1 MAPPYDSCEAAW
13 QHPVVRTGRVQ
24 PIAWGGFLLLGWSG
38 LLVPSLVRQIE
49 ADFGVDDAAI
59 GVWYFVAASAY
70 AVGSL
75 GGGLLTERFGRRV
88 VLTAAALSVAAS
100 WFLAGASGASGSWA
114 LFTLAAVVGG
124 GAGAIDGGMNG
135 LVLAV
140 TESASG
146 RALNLLHLFFSIG
159 ALAAPLAIGWLVAAG
174 VPWQLPMLATGVAG
188 LVVAAA
194 VAAVAMPSGRHVRP
208 ADPSPALPP
217 RAGTRFSLPLLLLA
231 IAIGCYVAAEIAV
244 SSWTVRFLDDVP
256 FETATLALSGF
267 WAGLALG
274 RLLAARWG
282 HRFSHSG
289 LASTS
294 VAAAG
299 IAVIVAVLAPSPTIA
314 IGGIAV
320 AGFASGPVFPLIV
333 AIGGDL
339 YPHRVAAVAGAL
351 TAAAVVGGIVYPPLV
366 GILSASIGLGAGLLG
381 GACLSIVAAV
391 AILAAARLSP
401 AAGPAA
407 PVSPPAPPR
416 PA

>member
-1 MAPPYDSCEAAW
+1 MAAW
-13 QHPVVRTGRVQ
+13 QHRVVTTQRTQ
-24 PIAWGGFLLLGWSG
+24 PIAWAGFVLLGWSG
-38 LLVPSLVRQIE
+38 LLVPSLVRQVE
-49 ADFGVDDAAI
+49 ATFAVDDAAV

-100 WFLAGASGASGSWA
+100 WLIAGSSGSWV

-124 GAGAIDGGMNG
+124 GAGAMDGGMNG

-146 RALNLLHLFFSIG
+146 RALNLLHLFFSVG

-174 VPWQLPMLATGVAG
+174 VPWQVTMIATGVAA

-194 VAAVAMPSGRHVRP
+194 VASTGMPSGRRERPVERSP
-208 ADPSPALPP
+208 ADGSPAPSSAVSSRLS
-217 RAGTRFSLPLLLLA
+217 APLVLLA
-231 IAIGCYVAAEIAV
+231 VAIGCYVAAEIAV

-267 WAGLALG
+267 WAGLTLG

-289 LASTS
+289 LAATS
-294 VAAAG
+294 VALAG
-299 IAVIVAVLAPSPTIA
+299 IAVIAAVLAPSPTIA
-314 IGGIAV
+314 IVAIAF
-320 AGFASGPVFPLIV
+320 AGFASGPVVPLIV

-339 YPHRVAAVAGAL
+339 FPNRVAAVAGAL

-366 GILSASIGLGAGLLG
+366 GILSESVGIGAGLIG
-381 GACLSIVAAV
+381 GGCLSLVSAA
-391 AILAAARLSP
+391 AILAAARLSD
-401 AAGPAA
+401 
-407 PVSPPAPPR
+407 
-416 PA
+416 

>member
-1 MAPPYDSCEAAW
+1 MTTQRA
-13 QHPVVRTGRVQ
+13 Q

-49 ADFGVDDAAI
+49 ATFGVDDAAV

-75 GGGLLTERFGRRV
+75 GGGLLTERVGRRA
-88 VLTAAALSVAAS
+88 VLTAGALSVAAS
-100 WFLAGASGASGSWA
+100 WLIAGTSGSWA
-114 LFTLAAVVGG
+114 LFTLAAVIGG

-140 TESASG
+140 THSASG
-146 RALNLLHLFFSIG
+146 RALNLLHLFFSVG
-159 ALAAPLAIGWLVAAG
+159 ALAAPLVIGWLVAAG
-174 VPWQLPMLATGVAG
+174 VPWQMTMVATGIAA

-194 VAAVAMPSGRHVRP
+194 VASTGMPSGRQERP
-208 ADPSPALPP
+208 ADHSPAPSPRVSNRLSA
-217 RAGTRFSLPLLLLA
+217 PLVLLA
-231 IAIGCYVAAEIAV
+231 VAIGCYVAAEIAV

-289 LASTS
+289 LAATS
-294 VAAAG
+294 VAISG
-299 IAVIVAVLAPSPTIA
+299 IAIVAAVLAPSSTIA
-314 IGGIAV
+314 IVAIAI

-339 YPHRVAAVAGAL
+339 FPQRVAAVAGAL

-366 GILSASIGLGAGLLG
+366 GILSGSLGLGAGLLG
-381 GACLSIVAAV
+381 AAALSIVSAV
-391 AILAAARLSP
+391 AILAARRLARSRP
-401 AAGPAA
+401 VGPIG
-407 PVSPPAPPR
+407 R
-416 PA
+416 P

>member
-1 MAPPYDSCEAAW
+1 VTT
-13 QHPVVRTGRVQ
+13 QRVQ
-24 PIAWGGFLLLGWSG
+24 PIAWAGFVLLGWSG

-49 ADFGVDDAAI
+49 ATFSVDDAAI

-88 VLTAAALSVAAS
+88 VLVAAALSVAAG
-100 WFLAGASGASGSWA
+100 WLIAGASGSWA
-114 LFTLAAVVGG
+114 LFTIAAVIGG

-146 RALNLLHLFFSIG
+146 RALNLLHLFFSVG
-159 ALAAPLAIGWLVAAG
+159 AFAAPLAIGWLVAAG
-174 VPWQLPMLATGVAG
+174 VPWQMTMIGTGV
-188 LVVAAA
+188 VALA
-194 VAAVAMPSGRHVRP
+194 VATAVATTGMPSGRRAVP
-208 ADPSPALPP
+208 ATRSPAPSPGVSGRLSA
-217 RAGTRFSLPLLLLA
+217 PLVLLA
-231 IAIGCYVAAEIAV
+231 VAIGCYVAAEIAV

-289 LASTS
+289 LAATS
-294 VAAAG
+294 VALAG
-299 IAVIVAVLAPSPTIA
+299 LAVIAAVLAPSPTIA
-314 IGGIAV
+314 IVAIAF
-320 AGFASGPVFPLIV
+320 AGLASGPVFPLIV

-339 YPHRVAAVAGAL
+339 FPDRVAVVAGAL

-366 GILSASIGLGAGLLG
+366 GLMSESLGIGAGLLG
-381 GACLSIVAAV
+381 GACLSIVSAA
-391 AILAAARLSP
+391 AILAARRLAS
-401 AAGPAA
+401 
-407 PVSPPAPPR
+407 
-416 PA
+416 